1 MRPLTASP
9 RRCWSQSRTARA
21 EIASL
26 TAKLQVAARGIS
38 IGAVATYAAASHTRS
53 VHTLRYEAPA
63 EGALAKVESPA
74 SGPPPDPSDAMLRG
88 AGSLVSELPL
98 HINGSKGKFEGDESG
113 LSDGAE
119 DLDAEIEAFRAK
131 LAVTPLPPK
140 SGRFSPA
147 NRVGLRGKG

>member
-1 MRPLTASP
+1 MPD
-9 RRCWSQSRTARA
+9 RRARRGTDAGGA
-21 EIASL
+21 EAERRGSGPE
-26 TAKLQVAARGIS
+26 AGPQVPARG
-38 IGAVATYAAASHTRS
+38 ATSASAAG
-53 VHTLRYEAPA
+53 APA